1 MGRRIKL
8 RGYTKDLLEK
18 VDKGRKKPWQP
29 RGGLVPPNKTHK
41 PKKGPYKRDRFDW
54 KELLVEDP
62 DDTI

>member
-29 RGGLVPPNKTHK
+29 RGGLVPPNK